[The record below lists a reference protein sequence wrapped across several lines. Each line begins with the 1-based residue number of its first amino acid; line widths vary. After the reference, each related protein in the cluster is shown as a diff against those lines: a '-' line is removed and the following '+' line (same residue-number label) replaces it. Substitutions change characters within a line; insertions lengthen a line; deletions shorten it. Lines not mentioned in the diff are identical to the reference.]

1 MSKRRLITRTQR
13 LLLTQECEA
22 EDGRERELLAE
33 PDALSATT
41 AEPNKRSKRSGGSG
55 VHRSSG
61 SSND

>member
-41 AEPNKRSKRSGGSG
+41 AEPPANKCSKRAGGSG
-55 VHRSSG
+55 VH
-61 SSND
+61 